1 MGLLIVTHAFTP
13 KGTEMKSNWM
23 KANDD
28 SRAPQY
34 RAKYVE
40 AHGGEW
46 VKSAKGWNWE
56 GSVKP
61 VKVAKPR
68 LQKILK
74 DPEPILREPEKRKKR
89 FWNDFS

>member
-1 MGLLIVTHAFTP
+1 
-13 KGTEMKSNWM
+13 M

-34 RAKYVE
+34 RAKYVAE
-40 AHGGEW
+40 HGGEW
-46 VKSAKGWNWE
+46 IRGAKGWNWE

-68 LQKILK
+68 KPRLQKILK
-74 DPEPILREPEKRKKR
+74 DPEPILREEKKKKKR
-89 FWNDFS
+89 FWDR

>member
-1 MGLLIVTHAFTP
+1 
-13 KGTEMKSNWM
+13 MKSNWM

-89 FWNDFS
+89 FWDR

>member
-1 MGLLIVTHAFTP
+1 
-13 KGTEMKSNWM
+13 MKSNWM

-34 RAKYVE
+34 RAKFVAE
-40 AHGGEW
+40 HGGEW
-46 VKSAKGWNWE
+46 VRGAKGWNWE

-68 LQKILK
+68 KPRLQKILK
-74 DPEPILREPEKRKKR
+74 DPEPILREDKKKKR
-89 FWNDFS
+89 FWDR

>member
-1 MGLLIVTHAFTP
+1 
-13 KGTEMKSNWM
+13 MKSNWM

-34 RAKYVE
+34 RAKFVAE
-40 AHGGEW
+40 HGGEW
-46 VKSAKGWNWE
+46 VRGAKGWNWE

-68 LQKILK
+68 KPRLQKILK
-74 DPEPILREPEKRKKR
+74 DPEPILREEKKKKR
-89 FWNDFS
+89 FWDR

>member
-1 MGLLIVTHAFTP
+1 
-13 KGTEMKSNWM
+13 MKSNWM

-46 VKSAKGWNWE
+46 VKTAKGWNWE

>member
-46 VKSAKGWNWE
+46 VKTAKGWNWE

-74 DPEPILREPEKRKKR
+74 DPEPILREEKKKKR
-89 FWNDFS
+89 FWDR

>member
-1 MGLLIVTHAFTP
+1 
-13 KGTEMKSNWM
+13 MKSNWM

-34 RAKYVE
+34 RAKFVAE
-40 AHGGEW
+40 HGGEW
-46 VKSAKGWNWE
+46 VRGVKGWNWE

-68 LQKILK
+68 KPRLQKILK
-74 DPEPILREPEKRKKR
+74 DPEPILREEKKKKR
-89 FWNDFS
+89 FWDR